1 MKNFLNKLLLPFTKE
16 SSLAGIFFFFVLSS
30 WYVLRPVR
38 NEMAVEN
45 YGQDFLLILLSITA
59 LTMLIINPIY
69 SWIASRANF
78 KKIITYCY
86 SFLIFNLCVFIFY
99 SRSLDETDTAQAM
112 WLGRVFYVWCN
123 IYSFF
128 VVSIFW
134 VLVINIFR
142 DEKSRKLYGFIM
154 AGGSI
159 GAIFGSEISVRLSES
174 FTNFGL
180 ELFAFSSSILLFT
193 AILLARYIVNIN
205 NSIVLVK
212 EVGGRW
218 SDAISNIMTV
228 NEVKS
233 VAIYSWLFTSLMTI
247 QWISAIPIIE
257 AYSDLA
263 PDRIELFARI
273 EQLVSP
279 LTLITQLFL
288 TYIVISFFGITSVL
302 IVYGFLFIIV
312 FLLYGLV
319 PSVGI
324 VVFAQALLRVF
335 EYGFNKPSREIIYS
349 QLEKEDRYKS
359 TVFIDTFVTRFGDLT
374 GSLFMGLGKI
384 VGISVSLMPMLAIPF
399 AGLFSI
405 TGYKISKNFKNNSKE
420 L

>member
-1 MKNFLNKLLLPFTKE
+1 MRIKNTILTSFLFFLV
-16 SSLAGIFFFFVLSS
+16 LAS
-30 WYVLRPVR
+30 WYVLRAVR

-69 SWIASRANF
+69 SWIASRSNF

-86 SFLIFNLCVFIFY
+86 SFLIINLCIFIFY
-99 SRSLDETDTAQAM
+99 SRSLEETDTIQSM

-154 AGGSI
+154 AGGSV

-174 FTNFGL
+174 FTNLGL
-180 ELFAFSSSILLFT
+180 ELFALSSSILLLT
-193 AILLARYIVNIN
+193 AIILARYIVNLN

-212 EVGGRW
+212 EVGGKW
-218 SDAISNIMTV
+218 SDALSNIMTV
-228 NEVKS
+228 KEVRS

-257 AYSDLA
+257 SYSDLA

-288 TYIVISFFGITSVL
+288 TYIVISFFGITSIL

-312 FLLYGLV
+312 FLLYGLA
-319 PSVGI
+319 PSVGV

-335 EYGFNKPSREIIYS
+335 EYGFNKPSREIVYS

-374 GSLFMGLGKI
+374 GSVFMGLGKI
-384 VGISVSLMPMLAIPF
+384 VAISMSLMPMIAIPF
-399 AGLFSI
+399 AGLFSF
-405 TGYKISKNFKNNSKE
+405 TGYKISKNFKNKTIDP
-420 L
+420 

>member
-1 MKNFLNKLLLPFTKE
+1 MRVKNTILTSLLFFL
-16 SSLAGIFFFFVLSS
+16 VLSS
-30 WYVLRPVR
+30 WYVLRAVR

-59 LTMLIINPIY
+59 LTMLLINPLY
-69 SWIASRANF
+69 SWIASRENF

-86 SFLIFNLCVFIFY
+86 SFLIFNLLIFIFY
-99 SRSLDETDTAQAM
+99 SSSLGVNDNIQAI

-142 DEKSRKLYGFIM
+142 DIKSRKLYGFIM
-154 AGGSI
+154 AGGSL

-180 ELFAFSSSILLFT
+180 ELFAFSSAALLFL
-193 AILLARYIVNIN
+193 AILLARYIVNTN
-205 NSIVLVK
+205 DNIVLAQK
-212 EVGGRW
+212 VGGQW
-218 SDAISNIMTV
+218 SDAISNIITKKDV
-228 NEVKS
+228 RS
-233 VAIYSWLFTSLMTI
+233 IAIYSWLFTSLMTI

-257 AYSDLA
+257 AYSDLP

-279 LTLITQLFL
+279 LTLFAQLFL
-288 TYIVISFFGITSVL
+288 TYFVISYFGISFIL
-302 IVYGFLFIIV
+302 IIYGLLFVVV
-312 FLLYGLV
+312 FLLYGLA

-349 QLEKEDRYKS
+349 QLKKADRYKS
-359 TVFIDTFVTRFGDLT
+359 TVFIDTFVTRFGDLS
-374 GSLFMGLGKI
+374 GSIFMGIGKMASI
-384 VGISVSLMPMLAIPF
+384 GVSFMPMIAIPF
-399 AGLFSI
+399 AALFSL
-405 TGYKISKNFKNNSKE
+405 TGYKISKSFKDNSKE
-420 L
+420 T

>member
-1 MKNFLNKLLLPFTKE
+1 MRVKNTILTSLLFFL
-16 SSLAGIFFFFVLSS
+16 VLSS
-30 WYVLRPVR
+30 WYVLRAVR

-59 LTMLIINPIY
+59 LTMLLINPLY
-69 SWIASRANF
+69 SWIASRENF

-86 SFLIFNLCVFIFY
+86 SFLIFNLLIFIFY
-99 SRSLDETDTAQAM
+99 SSSLGVNDNIQAI

-142 DEKSRKLYGFIM
+142 DIKSRKLYGFIM
-154 AGGSI
+154 AGGSL

-180 ELFAFSSSILLFT
+180 ELFAFSSAALLFL
-193 AILLARYIVNIN
+193 AILLARYIVNTN
-205 NSIVLVK
+205 DNIVLAQK
-212 EVGGRW
+212 VGGQW
-218 SDAISNIMTV
+218 SDAISNIITKKDV
-228 NEVKS
+228 RS
-233 VAIYSWLFTSLMTI
+233 IAIYSWLFTSLMTI

-257 AYSDLA
+257 AYSDLP

-279 LTLITQLFL
+279 LTLFAQLFL
-288 TYIVISFFGITSVL
+288 TYFVISFFGISFIL
-302 IVYGFLFIIV
+302 IIYGLLFVVV
-312 FLLYGLV
+312 FLLYGLA

-349 QLEKEDRYKS
+349 QLKKADRYKS
-359 TVFIDTFVTRFGDLT
+359 TVFIDTFVTRFGDLS
-374 GSLFMGLGKI
+374 GSIFMGIGKMASI
-384 VGISVSLMPMLAIPF
+384 GVSFMPMIAIPF
-399 AGLFSI
+399 AALFSL
-405 TGYKISKNFKNNSKE
+405 TGYKISKSFKDNSKE
-420 L
+420 T

>member
-1 MKNFLNKLLLPFTKE
+1 MRVKNTILTSLLFFL
-16 SSLAGIFFFFVLSS
+16 VLSS
-30 WYVLRPVR
+30 WYVLRAVR

-59 LTMLIINPIY
+59 LTMLLINPLY
-69 SWIASRANF
+69 SWIASRENF

-86 SFLIFNLCVFIFY
+86 SFLIFNLLIFIFY
-99 SRSLDETDTAQAM
+99 SSSLGVNDNIQAI
-112 WLGRVFYVWCN
+112 WLGRFFYVWCN

-142 DEKSRKLYGFIM
+142 DIKSRKLYGFIM
-154 AGGSI
+154 AGGSL

-180 ELFAFSSSILLFT
+180 ELFAFSSAALLFL
-193 AILLARYIVNIN
+193 AILLARYIVNTN
-205 NSIVLVK
+205 DNIVLAQK
-212 EVGGRW
+212 VGGQW
-218 SDAISNIMTV
+218 SDAISNIITKKDV
-228 NEVKS
+228 RS
-233 VAIYSWLFTSLMTI
+233 IAIYSWLFTSLMTI

-257 AYSDLA
+257 AYSDLP

-279 LTLITQLFL
+279 LTLFAQLFL
-288 TYIVISFFGITSVL
+288 TYFVISYFGISFIL
-302 IVYGFLFIIV
+302 IIYGLLFVVV
-312 FLLYGLV
+312 FLLYGLA

-349 QLEKEDRYKS
+349 QLKKADRYKS
-359 TVFIDTFVTRFGDLT
+359 TVFIDTFVTRFGDLS
-374 GSLFMGLGKI
+374 GSIFMGIGKMASI
-384 VGISVSLMPMLAIPF
+384 GVSFMPMIAIPF
-399 AGLFSI
+399 AALFSL
-405 TGYKISKNFKNNSKE
+405 TGYKISNSFKDNSKE
-420 L
+420 T

>member
-1 MKNFLNKLLLPFTKE
+1 MRVKNTILTSLLFFL
-16 SSLAGIFFFFVLSS
+16 VLSS
-30 WYVLRPVR
+30 WYVLRAVR

-59 LTMLIINPIY
+59 LTMLLINPLY
-69 SWIASRANF
+69 SWIASRENF

-86 SFLIFNLCVFIFY
+86 SFLIFNLLIFIFY
-99 SRSLDETDTAQAM
+99 SSSLGVNDNIQAI
-112 WLGRVFYVWCN
+112 WLGRFFYVWCN

-142 DEKSRKLYGFIM
+142 DIKSRKLYGFLM
-154 AGGSI
+154 AGGSL

-180 ELFAFSSSILLFT
+180 ELFAFSSAALLFL
-193 AILLARYIVNIN
+193 AILLARYIVNTN
-205 NSIVLVK
+205 DNIVLAQK
-212 EVGGRW
+212 VGGQW
-218 SDAISNIMTV
+218 SDAISNIITKKDV
-228 NEVKS
+228 RS
-233 VAIYSWLFTSLMTI
+233 IAIYSWLFTTLMTI

-257 AYSDLA
+257 AYSDLP

-279 LTLITQLFL
+279 LTLFAQLFL
-288 TYIVISFFGITSVL
+288 TYFVISYFGISFIL
-302 IVYGFLFIIV
+302 IIYGLLFVIV
-312 FLLYGLV
+312 FLLYGLA

-349 QLEKEDRYKS
+349 QLKKADRYKS
-359 TVFIDTFVTRFGDLT
+359 TVFIDTFVTRFGDLS
-374 GSLFMGLGKI
+374 GSIFMGIGKMASI
-384 VGISVSLMPMLAIPF
+384 GVSFMPVIAIPF
-399 AGLFSI
+399 AALFSL
-405 TGYKISKNFKNNSKE
+405 TGYKISKSFKDNSKE
-420 L
+420 T

>member
-1 MKNFLNKLLLPFTKE
+1 MRVKNTILTSLLFFL
-16 SSLAGIFFFFVLSS
+16 VLSS
-30 WYVLRPVR
+30 WYVLRAVR

-59 LTMLIINPIY
+59 LTMLLINPLY
-69 SWIASRANF
+69 SWIASRENF

-86 SFLIFNLCVFIFY
+86 SFLIFNLLIFIFY
-99 SRSLDETDTAQAM
+99 SSSLGVNDNVQAI

-142 DEKSRKLYGFIM
+142 DIKSRKLYGFIM
-154 AGGSI
+154 AGGSL

-180 ELFAFSSSILLFT
+180 ELFAFSSAALLFL
-193 AILLARYIVNIN
+193 AILLARYIVNTN
-205 NSIVLVK
+205 NNIVLAQK
-212 EVGGRW
+212 VGGQW
-218 SDAISNIMTV
+218 SDAISNIITKKDV
-228 NEVKS
+228 RS
-233 VAIYSWLFTSLMTI
+233 IAIYSWLFTSLMTI

-257 AYSDLA
+257 AYSDLP

-279 LTLITQLFL
+279 LTLFAQLFL
-288 TYIVISFFGITSVL
+288 TYFVISYFGISFIL
-302 IVYGFLFIIV
+302 IIYGLLFVIV
-312 FLLYGLV
+312 FLLYGLA

-349 QLEKEDRYKS
+349 QLKKADRYKS
-359 TVFIDTFVTRFGDLT
+359 TVFIDTFVTRFGDLS
-374 GSLFMGLGKI
+374 GSIFMGIGKMASI
-384 VGISVSLMPMLAIPF
+384 GVSFMPMIAIPF
-399 AGLFSI
+399 AALFSL
-405 TGYKISKNFKNNSKE
+405 TGYKISKSFKDNSKE
-420 L
+420 T

>member
-1 MKNFLNKLLLPFTKE
+1 MKTKNIILTSFL
-16 SSLAGIFFFFVLSS
+16 FFLVLSS
-30 WYVLRPVR
+30 WYVLRAVR

-59 LTMLIINPIY
+59 LTMLLVNPIY
-69 SWIASRANF
+69 SWIASRGNF

-86 SFLIFNLCVFIFY
+86 SFLIFNLLIFIFY
-99 SRSLDETDTAQAM
+99 SRSLGDDESIQAI
-112 WLGRVFYVWCN
+112 WLSRVFYVWCN

-142 DEKSRKLYGFIM
+142 DIKSRKLYGFIM
-154 AGGSI
+154 AGGSL

-180 ELFAFSSSILLFT
+180 ELFAFSSSILLFS
-193 AILLARYIVNIN
+193 AILLARYIVNTN
-205 NSIVLVK
+205 NHIVLVQK
-212 EVGGRW
+212 VGGEW
-218 SDAISNIMTV
+218 SDAISNIITLKDV
-228 NEVKS
+228 RS
-233 VAIYSWLFTSLMTI
+233 IAIYSWLFTSLMTI

-257 AYSDLA
+257 AYSDLS

-279 LTLITQLFL
+279 LTLFTQLFL
-288 TYIVISFFGITSVL
+288 TYFVISFFGISSIL
-302 IVYGFLFIIV
+302 MVYGLLFVLV
-312 FLLYGLV
+312 FLLYGLA

-349 QLEKEDRYKS
+349 QLNKSDRYKS
-359 TVFIDTFVTRFGDLT
+359 TVFIDTFVTRFGDLS
-374 GSLFMGLGKI
+374 GSIFMGIGKI
-384 VGISVSLMPMLAIPF
+384 ASISTSLMPIIAIPF
-399 AGLFSI
+399 AALFSL
-405 TGYKISKNFKNNSKE
+405 TGYTISKNFKDNSIE

>member
-1 MKNFLNKLLLPFTKE
+1 MRVKNTILTSLLFFL
-16 SSLAGIFFFFVLSS
+16 VLSS
-30 WYVLRPVR
+30 WYVLRAVR

-59 LTMLIINPIY
+59 LTMLLINPLY
-69 SWIASRANF
+69 SWIASRENF

-86 SFLIFNLCVFIFY
+86 SFLIFNLLIFIFY
-99 SRSLDETDTAQAM
+99 SSSLGVNDNIQAI

-142 DEKSRKLYGFIM
+142 DIKSRKLYGFIM
-154 AGGSI
+154 AGGSL

-180 ELFAFSSSILLFT
+180 ELFAFSSAALLFL
-193 AILLARYIVNIN
+193 AILLARYIVNTN
-205 NSIVLVK
+205 DNIVLAQK
-212 EVGGRW
+212 VGGQW
-218 SDAISNIMTV
+218 SDAISNIITKKDV
-228 NEVKS
+228 RS
-233 VAIYSWLFTSLMTI
+233 IAIYSWLFTTLMTI

-257 AYSDLA
+257 AYSDLP

-279 LTLITQLFL
+279 LTLFAQLFL
-288 TYIVISFFGITSVL
+288 TYFVISYFGISFIL
-302 IVYGFLFIIV
+302 IIYGLLFVVV
-312 FLLYGLV
+312 FLLYGLA

-349 QLEKEDRYKS
+349 QLKKADRYKS
-359 TVFIDTFVTRFGDLT
+359 TVFIDTFVTRFGDLS
-374 GSLFMGLGKI
+374 GSIFMGIGKMASI
-384 VGISVSLMPMLAIPF
+384 GVSFIPVIAIPF
-399 AGLFSI
+399 AALFSL
-405 TGYKISKNFKNNSKE
+405 TGYKISKSFKDNSKE
-420 L
+420 T

>member
-1 MKNFLNKLLLPFTKE
+1 MRIKNTILTSFLFFLV
-16 SSLAGIFFFFVLSS
+16 LAS
-30 WYVLRPVR
+30 WYVLRAVR

-69 SWIASRANF
+69 SWIASRSNF

-86 SFLIFNLCVFIFY
+86 SFLIINLCIFIFY
-99 SRSLDETDTAQAM
+99 SRSLEETDTIQSM

-142 DEKSRKLYGFIM
+142 DEKSRKLYGFVM
-154 AGGSI
+154 AGGSV

-174 FTNFGL
+174 FTNLGL
-180 ELFAFSSSILLFT
+180 ELFALSSSILLLT
-193 AILLARYIVNIN
+193 AIILARYIVNLN

-212 EVGGRW
+212 EVGGKW
-218 SDAISNIMTV
+218 SDALSNIMTV
-228 NEVKS
+228 KEVRS

-257 AYSDLA
+257 SYSDLA

-288 TYIVISFFGITSVL
+288 TYIVISFFGISSIL

-312 FLLYGLV
+312 FLLYGLA
-319 PSVGI
+319 PSVGV

-374 GSLFMGLGKI
+374 GSFFMGLGKI

>member
-1 MKNFLNKLLLPFTKE
+1 MRVKNTILTSLLFFL
-16 SSLAGIFFFFVLSS
+16 VLSS
-30 WYVLRPVR
+30 WYVLRAVR

-59 LTMLIINPIY
+59 LIMLLINPLY
-69 SWIASRANF
+69 SWIASRENF

-86 SFLIFNLCVFIFY
+86 SFLIFNLLIFIFY
-99 SRSLDETDTAQAM
+99 SSSLGVNDNIQAI

-142 DEKSRKLYGFIM
+142 DIKSRKLYGFIM
-154 AGGSI
+154 AGGSL

-180 ELFAFSSSILLFT
+180 ELFAFSSAALLFL
-193 AILLARYIVNIN
+193 AILLARYIVNTN
-205 NSIVLVK
+205 DNIVLAQK
-212 EVGGRW
+212 VGGQW
-218 SDAISNIMTV
+218 SDAISNIITKKDV
-228 NEVKS
+228 RS
-233 VAIYSWLFTSLMTI
+233 IAIYSWLFTSLMTI

-257 AYSDLA
+257 AYSDLP

-279 LTLITQLFL
+279 LTLFAQLFL
-288 TYIVISFFGITSVL
+288 TYFVISYFGISFIL
-302 IVYGFLFIIV
+302 IIYGLLFVIV
-312 FLLYGLV
+312 FLLYGLA

-349 QLEKEDRYKS
+349 QLKKADRYKS
-359 TVFIDTFVTRFGDLT
+359 TVFIDTFVTRFGDLS
-374 GSLFMGLGKI
+374 GSIFMGIGKMASI
-384 VGISVSLMPMLAIPF
+384 GVSFMPVIAIPF
-399 AGLFSI
+399 AALFSL
-405 TGYKISKNFKNNSKE
+405 TGYKISKSFKDNSKE
-420 L
+420 T